1 MEIQRQLGNKR
12 AAQWEIRG
20 AKRKANQEKET
31 NARRD
36 ERKQSAQPNSEE
48 PQTDQMELC
57 SRGRLLGYLHLPPG
71 SATERQKAGIEN
83 HGKFPEVPAQEI
95 RQGRNHNEV
104 DLHYRDRKQGRGAS
118 PYDHQPD
125 SRVGY
130 HACEDVEIWARLHQ
144 AFVQRGRFPGAC
156 QISVQGEQNKPQPK
170 PD

>member
-95 RQGRNHNEV
+95 RQGRNNDEM
-104 DLHYRDRKQGRGAS
+104 DLHY
-118 PYDHQPD
+118 
-125 SRVGY
+125 
-130 HACEDVEIWARLHQ
+130 
-144 AFVQRGRFPGAC
+144 
-156 QISVQGEQNKPQPK
+156 
-170 PD
+170 